1 MDVYNSGSGTGKGR
15 ALLVFV
21 AVCLQGALVYSC
33 SVLASPFYV
42 THLVNRGEYQIEEQR
57 HVCLIVIQ
65 L

>member
-1 MDVYNSGSGTGKGR
+1 MFGGGWLTNIILVSVKMDVYNSGSGTGKGR

-42 THLVNRGEYQIEEQR
+42 THLVNRGT
-57 HVCLIVIQ
+57 
-65 L
+65 

>member
-1 MDVYNSGSGTGKGR
+1 MSGGGWLTNIILVSVKMDVYISGSERGR

-42 THLVNRGEYQIEEQR
+42 THLVNRGT
-57 HVCLIVIQ
+57 
-65 L
+65 